1 MAVDANARLE
11 ATVRFLRLLTE
22 NQEAMEDVCAVCAA
36 GSPFIEELAQVVDR
50 FQRKLAEPLDEER
63 LSAAIADIRAAIPPE

>member
-1 MAVDANARLE
+1 MAADANARLE

-36 GSPFIEELAQVVDR
+36 GSPFIEELAAVVDR
-50 FQRKLAEPLDEER
+50 FQRKLTDPLDEER
-63 LSAAIADIRAAIPPE
+63 LSEAIAEIRAGIPVE